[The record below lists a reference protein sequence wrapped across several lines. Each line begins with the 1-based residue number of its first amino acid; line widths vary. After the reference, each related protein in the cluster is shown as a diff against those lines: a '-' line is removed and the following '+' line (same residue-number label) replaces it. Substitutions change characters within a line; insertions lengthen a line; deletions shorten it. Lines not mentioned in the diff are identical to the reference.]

1 MKKISILG
9 STGSIGVNALS
20 VVADN
25 PGVFQI
31 AALAAGKNIGLLKE
45 QIDRFRPALVS
56 VMDENDAHRLY
67 DLAGGGM
74 RTKIVWGEEGVKEVA
89 AYRETDMMISAIVG
103 AAGLVPT
110 MEAIE
115 AGTDVALANKE
126 TMVMAGSLVVEKALT
141 KGVKIIPVDSEL
153 SAIFQCL
160 SGHDRDEIKR
170 IILTASGGPF
180 LRLPIEKLSQVTV
193 REALNHPNWKMGKK
207 ISIDSATLINKGLEI
222 MEASWFFGVDV
233 DRIQVHIHPQ
243 SIVHSLVEFRNGSVM
258 AQLGVPDM
266 KGPISYAL
274 FYPKTSDGGFP
285 ALDLVSVGVLEF
297 LSPDYDKCPGLK
309 LAYEAA
315 RKGGTMPVVYNAAN
329 EEAVYA
335 FLDGRIK
342 FMDISVLVG
351 DTMSSHQNKPASSID
366 AVLDADRW
374 ARERSR
380 ELLDRIRVTP

>member
-1 MKKISILG
+1 MKKISVLG

-20 VVADN
+20 VIGDN
-25 PGVFQI
+25 PAVFQI
-31 AALAAGKNIGLLKE
+31 TALAAGKNIGLLKD
-45 QIDRFRPALVS
+45 QIDRFRPVLVS
-56 VMDENDAHRLY
+56 VMDEEDAHRLY
-67 DLAGGGM
+67 DLAKNRM
-74 RTKIVWGEEGVKEVA
+74 KTKIVWGEEGLREVA
-89 AYRETDMMISAIVG
+89 AYRGTDLMISAIVG

-110 MEAIE
+110 MDAIE
-115 AGTDVALANKE
+115 AGTDIALANKE
-126 TMVMAGSLVVEKALT
+126 TMVMAGSLVIEKALS
-141 KGVKIIPVDSEL
+141 KSVKILPIDSEL

-160 SGHDRDEIKR
+160 SGHNRDEIKR

-193 REALNHPNWKMGKK
+193 QDALNHPNWKMGKK

-222 MEASWFFGVDV
+222 MEASWFFGVEV
-233 DRIQVHIHPQ
+233 DRIHVHIHPQ

-274 FYPKTSDGGFP
+274 FYPKTSDGGFSS
-285 ALDLVSVGVLEF
+285 LDLIKVGLLEF
-297 LSPDYDKCPGLK
+297 LPPDYNKFPGLK
-309 LAYEAA
+309 LAYEAG

-329 EEAVYA
+329 EEAVNA

-342 FMDISVLVG
+342 FMDISAVVG
-351 DTMSSHQNKPASSID
+351 DAMSFHKNTPASSLKV
-366 AVLDADRW
+366 VLEADRW

-380 ELLDRIRVTP
+380 ELLDGIRVNP